1 MFSTLAPNVLPVR
14 VPLTRQLELAQANG
28 FDAVD
33 LPVAHLLS
41 TRRKSGVSE
50 IKQMFSRH
58 GLRCG
63 GWQLPFNQEADQAEF
78 LAGLRGLP
86 RAAEL
91 AKALGSSWCFSW
103 IEPFSDELTFSEN
116 TARYV
121 ERMRLIADVL
131 GENDCRIGLEAIG
144 PKTLLVGR
152 RHPFVHTIPGAL
164 ELLSAIDR
172 PNVGLLLDSFHW
184 FTSHGSVAELSAL
197 NASQVVYVHI
207 NDAIPGI
214 GIDEQLD
221 GVRLLPGASGVI
233 DLVTFLKVLDGI
245 GYDGPVAVEPFSAEL
260 AATPP
265 AERVRL
271 AAESLHASFAAA
283 GLSLKGDAHRADSI
297 R

>member
-1 MFSTLAPNVLPVR
+1 
-14 VPLTRQLELAQANG
+14 
-28 FDAVD
+28 
-33 LPVAHLLS
+33 
-41 TRRKSGVSE
+41 
-50 IKQMFSRH
+50 
-58 GLRCG
+58 
-63 GWQLPFNQEADQAEF
+63 
-78 LAGLRGLP
+78 
-86 RAAEL
+86 
-91 AKALGSSWCFSW
+91 
-103 IEPFSDELTFSEN
+103 
-116 TARYV
+116 
-121 ERMRLIADVL
+121 MRLIADVL
-131 GENDCRIGLEAIG
+131 GGSDCRIGLEAIG
-144 PKTLLVGR
+144 PKTLLDGP

-297 R
+297 RCLAMSHFAAFLSLWERTPNSATSRWVTVSRQLRQSQLLGQPGRWYSHIACLIRRSWMEVRLALRLPSSDSNTRTVPVTTS